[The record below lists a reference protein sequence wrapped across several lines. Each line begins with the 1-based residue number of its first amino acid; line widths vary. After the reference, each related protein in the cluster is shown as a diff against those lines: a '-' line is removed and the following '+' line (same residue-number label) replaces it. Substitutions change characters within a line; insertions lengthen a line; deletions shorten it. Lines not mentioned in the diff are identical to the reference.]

1 MKKKNI
7 FLVSLALV
15 FCALTHN
22 AGVVNASAVE
32 QETHSI
38 QVHYHRSDSD
48 YSKWDLWI
56 WSKTPN
62 GNGQAKSF
70 KNTDEFG
77 GYTDPI
83 LLTSLTGNESKSTEV
98 GLIYRLPDWSKQSGD
113 IIVNIP
119 ETSPDGVFHAY
130 LIDGANEALTVAP
143 KAGQISNANMVTSTK
158 IRAKVFLGN
167 GITISKENIRV
178 LEAGEEKVIT
188 DFTVNKSS
196 EEITVSLKDT
206 VDLTKL
212 LQFEIKLNGET
223 FVTTI
228 GTAGLYDT
236 EDFKIAFT
244 YEGDDL
250 GAVVSED
257 DSKTT
262 FKLWAPTS
270 TKVVLNLYQSGTPST
285 YRDGSDET
293 IAQIEM
299 QKGDKGVW
307 YYVANE
313 DYHGVYYTYTVT
325 NSAGT
330 NETIDPYAKSCGVNG
345 IRGLVVDFERIN
357 PNGWEYGKRADS
369 IKKRSDASIYELHVR
384 DYTKDETWGGTPEN
398 SGKFLGL
405 AETGT
410 YYEKDGVKYSTGL
423 DHLKELGVT
432 NIQIMPFYDQA
443 TVDESVSNPSYN
455 WGYDPL
461 NYNCLEGSYS
471 SDPFDGFTR
480 IKEFKQAIMSLTDAG
495 IRVNMD
501 VVYNHTAR
509 SSNSNF
515 EYIMPGY
522 YHRMTSD
529 GGFSNGSGCGNEMA
543 SERPMVRKFIVDST
557 KFLYTE
563 YNLSG
568 YRFDLMELI
577 DKTTMQMVYDQ
588 LRKIDPLTLVYGE
601 PWTGGASALAAGEGT
616 NKSTI
621 KYIVSKDENENITG
635 GVGFFNDDTRDGIVG
650 RVPSPET
657 PGFVQADGVKFASD
671 SYYRGIKFGIT
682 GGTGVKYATATN
694 YVYDAS
700 QTINY
705 VSCHDNNT
713 LWDKLRRSTNT
724 NSWKYDENWS
734 MIRSM
739 NNQADTIV
747 FFSEG
752 IPFIQEGQEFLRSKP
767 KVEGVGSGVIYDN
780 NSYCSPDSVNMV
792 RWNLKAE
799 NNDVFKYYKDL
810 YKFRS
815 EHESFKLTSADE
827 IAQKLTFIDDDNT
840 KNQTSIIYRIQNDND
855 TYGDMIVIHNVAEVA
870 KFDLPDG
877 EWKVAFDHNGIV
889 EESIIVTGSISLEFN
904 QSVVLVNTNSIKKAS
919 SSCAGCAK
927 ASVDVAMLIS
937 VIALAASIV
946 IRKKDQ
952 VA

>member
-7 FLVSLALV
+7 FFVSLAFV

-22 AGVVNASAVE
+22 VGVINASALE

-38 QVHYHRSDSD
+38 QVHYHRSDGD

-70 KNTDEFG
+70 VNTDEFG
-77 GYTDPI
+77 GCTDPI
-83 LLTSLTGNESKSTEV
+83 LLTSLTSNNTKSTEV

-113 IIVNIP
+113 IIVSVP
-119 ETSPDGVFHAY
+119 KTSREGIFHAY

-143 KAGQISNANMVTSTK
+143 KAGQISNANMISSNKVK
-158 IRAKVFLGN
+158 AKVFLGN
-167 GITISKENIRV
+167 VSFTKDNIKVLEDSKE
-178 LEAGEEKVIT
+178 KTIT
-188 DFTVNKSS
+188 DFSVNKSN
-196 EEITVSLKDT
+196 EEITVTLQDN

-212 LQFEIKLNGET
+212 LQFEVTINNET
-223 FVTTI
+223 YIATI

-236 EDFKIAFT
+236 EDFKNAFT

-250 GAVVSED
+250 GAIVSED

-270 TKVVLNLYQSGTPST
+270 TKVVLNIYNFGTPSS
-285 YRDGSDET
+285 YEGGSDEV
-293 IAQIEM
+293 IKNVEM
-299 QKGDKGVW
+299 NKGDKGVW
-307 YYVANE
+307 YYEANA
-313 DYHGVYYTYTVT
+313 DYHGKYYTYTVT

-330 NETIDPYAKSCGVNG
+330 NETIDPYAKACGVNG
-345 IRGLVVDFERIN
+345 IRGMIVDFERIN
-357 PNGWEYGKRADS
+357 PEGWEYGKRADS
-369 IKKRSDASIYELHVR
+369 ISKRSDANIYELHVR
-384 DYTKDETWGGTPEN
+384 DYTKDETWGGTPAN

-405 AETGT
+405 SESGT
-410 YYEKDGVKYSTGL
+410 YYEQDGVKYSTGL

-443 TVDESVSNPSYN
+443 TVDESVNEPSYN

-471 SDPFDGFTR
+471 SNPFDGFVR
-480 IKEFKQAIMSLTDAG
+480 IKEFKQMMMALTEAG

-515 EYIMPGY
+515 QFIVPGY

-529 GGFSNGSGCGNEMA
+529 GGFSNGSGCGNEIA
-543 SERPMVRKFIVDST
+543 SERPMVRKFILDST
-557 KFLYTE
+557 EFLYTE

-588 LRKIDPLTLVYGE
+588 LREIDPLTLVYGE
-601 PWTGGASALAAGEGT
+601 PWTGGTSALQDGEGT
-616 NKSTI
+616 NKATV
-621 KYIVSKDENENITG
+621 KYIVSKDENDNITG
-635 GVGFFNDDTRDGIVG
+635 GVGYFNDDTRDGIVG
-650 RVPSPET
+650 RVPSPST
-657 PGFVQADGVKFASD
+657 PGFVQADGVSFKSD
-671 SYYRGIKFGIT
+671 AYYRGIKFGIT
-682 GGTGVKYATATN
+682 GGTERGFATASN

-713 LWDKLRRSTNT
+713 LWDKLRLSTNV
-724 NSWKYDENWS
+724 NSWKYDEKWEIVR
-734 MIRSM
+734 MM
-739 NNQADTIV
+739 NKQADTIV

-767 KVEGVGSGVIYDN
+767 KAEGIGSGTIYDN
-780 NSYCSPDSVNMV
+780 NSYCSPDSVNKV

-799 NNDVFKYYKDL
+799 NSDVFNYYKDL
-810 YKFRS
+810 YKFRA
-815 EHESFKLTSADE
+815 EHESFKLTFAEE
-827 IAQKLTFIDDDNT
+827 ISEKLTFIDDKNT
-840 KNQTSIIYRIQNDND
+840 ANKTSIIYRIQNDND
-855 TYGDMIVIHNVAEVA
+855 TYGDMIIIHNVAEVA
-870 KFDLPDG
+870 TFDLPEG
-877 EWKVAFDHNGIV
+877 KWKVVFNESGIV
-889 EESIIVTGSISLEFN
+889 EKPEVVTGSIKLKFN
-904 QSVVLVNTNSIKKAS
+904 QSVVLVNASSIKKAS
-919 SSCAGCAK
+919 SKGCAK
-927 ASVDVAMLIS
+927 TSTDIIMLFSAIALVTS
-937 VIALAASIV
+937 VI
-946 IRKKDQ
+946 IRKKESI
-952 VA
+952 A